1 MTVEIRLSFL
11 AVLLLN
17 YVTAFMLVRVNLF
30 NITPH
35 LHFPG
40 VLDAGF
46 KIS

>member
-1 MTVEIRLSFL
+1 MTVEILLSFL

-35 LHFPG
+35 LYFPV